1 MTPEL
6 ANIFGF
12 GNPWDIAIIAG
23 VVVLLFGG
31 AKVAGFGKNLGEGM
45 KEFKRAVREGQE
57 DQPDAVSTSLPQPPA
72 KQVTAQPE
80 NIAAPAEP
88 VGAAPAAQTTQ
99 KEQ

>member
-1 MTPEL
+1 MTPIS

-45 KEFKRAVREGQE
+45 KEFKKAMKEGQE
-57 DQPDAVSTSLPQPPA
+57 DEPA
-72 KQVTAQPE
+72 MP
-80 NIAAPAEP
+80 AAPAAAPRVAEEKPAEP
-88 VGAAPAAQTTQ
+88 VAAAPAAQNSQ